1 MQIFN
6 KIKSLFGKIKPKTTD
21 SFEFHRTKKIVIIVL
36 LGIIFLVG
44 IFFLTKTIF
53 FKKKNVEKE
62 AASIKVKVEKIRRG
76 DYSQKYT
83 VMGSIKGAIENDLRF
98 EIEGQLSKYN
108 CKEGQK
114 LSKGDVIAYIDPK
127 DAMTKL
133 SYAKSKFESERSAYY
148 SAQQRLKVYEDL
160 YKLKSISESKLI
172 ESRYE
177 VESIRQRMETA
188 QAELQLAQSNL
199 TKTNLVAP
207 SDGVL
212 AHIIVQPGEFIT
224 PNDVVARF
232 VSIGDANFEVDVPE
246 KDVNQ
251 LKLGLN
257 TRIFLDSYPDKVFE
271 GKVSEIAPT
280 VKEKTRTV
288 TVKIRLPNE
297 EGLLRSGMFAR
308 GEILV
313 IESSDTIAVKGD
325 SVITLGGDVRLLP
338 ILKPLPDKQGKGMIE
353 FRQIKV
359 GQNIGKSIIVLDG
372 VQEGEYYVTETSGEL
387 NDGMTV
393 EYTESI
399 GSQLMSSQ

>member
-1 MQIFN
+1 MEIFN
-6 KIKSLFGKIKPKTTD
+6 KIKSLISKFKPQTTD
-21 SFEFHRTKKIVIIVL
+21 SYEFKKTKKIVIIIL
-36 LGIIFLVG
+36 SIIFLII
-44 IFFLTKTIF
+44 IFFVVKKIF
-53 FKKKNVEKE
+53 LKPKVVVKDTP
-62 AASIKVKVEKIRRG
+62 AIKVKVEKLVRG

-98 EIEGQLSKYN
+98 EIEGVLAKYN
-108 CKEGQK
+108 YKEGKK
-114 LSKGDVIAYIDPK
+114 LFKGDVIAYLDPK

-160 YKLKSISESKLI
+160 FKLKSISESKLI

-207 SDGVL
+207 SEGVL
-212 AHIIVQPGEFIT
+212 AQIIVQPGEFIT

-232 VSIGDANFEVDVPE
+232 VSSGDANFEVDVPE

-251 LKLGLN
+251 LKYGLN
-257 TRIFLDSYPDKVFE
+257 SKVYCDSYPDKIFE
-271 GKVSEIAPT
+271 GQVSEIAPT

-313 IESSDTIAVKGD
+313 IESSNTIAVNSD
-325 SVITLGGDVRLLP
+325 SVISLGGDVRLLP
-338 ILKPLPDKQGKGMIE
+338 ILKPLSDKQGQGMIE
-353 FRQIKV
+353 FRQVKV
-359 GQNIGKSIIVLDG
+359 GGNIGKSVVVLDG
-372 VQEGEYYVTETSGEL
+372 VVEGEFYVTETSGEL
-387 NDGMTV
+387 SDGLVV
-393 EYTESI
+393 EYTETFSGQI
-399 GSQLMSSQ
+399 MSR